1 VAQTIPEGSNVHTHA
16 SEERIPMPEP
26 EALSSEQSQLIES
39 LTSGPRGGVVGPFI
53 PLMQC
58 PRLLNL
64 FEPLG
69 TELRF
74 RGRLE
79 DRVREIVICAVAK
92 HTMNQFEWSVH
103 VPLAIKTGV
112 SPMTISALLEGRIS
126 TESPE
131 DERVALEFA
140 QHLMSSHDV
149 PDSLF
154 AESKGKFGNEGIV
167 ELTALIGYF
176 ITVCWIMNVAHTQSD
191 NDSEFGHVG

>member
-1 VAQTIPEGSNVHTHA
+1 
-16 SEERIPMPEP
+16 MPEP
-26 EALSSEQSQLIES
+26 EALSSEQRQLIET
-39 LTSGPRGGVVGPFI
+39 LTNGPRGGVVGPFI

-79 DRVREIVICAVAK
+79 DRVREVVICAVAK
-92 HTMNQFEWSVH
+92 HAMNQFEWNVH

-131 DERVALEFA
+131 DERVALEFV
-140 QHLMSSHDV
+140 QHLMSAHDV

-154 AESKGKFGNEGIV
+154 AESKEKFGSEGIV

-176 ITVCWIMNVAHTQSD
+176 MTVCWIMNVAHTKSN
-191 NDSEFGHVG
+191 NDSGFGHVGA